1 MAINWNFPENNYSE
15 WHGISEAG
23 IETFRGKLFAS
34 LAKEICQNSLDAQRI
49 KNIPVGVEFFK
60 LEIETK
66 KIPGYEKLRNALKR
80 CLFSSS
86 DEKARKFFENA
97 CEKIEKEKITVLRIS
112 DFNTTGLLGSKSTST
127 KITPWL
133 SLIKSSGISNK
144 TGMSGGSYG
153 IGKSAPFACSEL
165 RTIFYTTY
173 DTEGVLATQGV
184 ARLISFLIDND
195 ENDKF
200 TQGIGY
206 YGDTDKNTPI
216 FEEIVLDENFR
227 RKGQTGTDLYI
238 IGFLENKNWE
248 EELVVAIL
256 DNFLI
261 SIYKRNL
268 IVKINQN
275 VLSQKTLLKN
285 IIDYGINKKKKY
297 QSIWDYYRV
306 LKATDSNEVSAEN
319 NENLEQDNQN
329 GENFTNSEN
338 EKIKIVNDEID
349 DMDLGNCF
357 VSQDS
362 FLDLGD
368 YELRILYGD
377 FNRQMLMARSNG
389 MKIFDLKNFKS
400 FLHFS
405 AIFTL
410 VGEDINKYFREMETP
425 QHDNWEPDRHSDKNA
440 KNVLRELKKM
450 IRDKIME
457 LGKNKMEDRM
467 DMDGIGEYLP
477 DNTIFVDRKRER
489 ERTEKISNK
498 TKNLAVEEIESVPNR
513 KNVNKDIEET
523 NRNITDEKGSFANIK
538 MENEKMPFDKNG
550 EISKRNLQKEFSIMD
565 DENGI
570 IDIKKIDIV
579 SNVENRVILINKK
592 MRKYKLVILPKK
604 DIEKGSVKISL
615 SGEQASVKAKIRDA
629 YENDDFEKPLRIK
642 QDKIYIEDLKINQK
656 FSLTF
661 ILNYSDECSME
672 VDVYEYRT

>member
-1 MAINWNFPENNYSE
+1 M
-15 WHGISEAG
+15 
-23 IETFRGKLFAS
+23 
-34 LAKEICQNSLDAQRI
+34 DAQRI

-97 CEKIEKEKITVLRIS
+97 CEKIEKGKITVLRIS

-184 ARLISFLIDND
+184 ERLISFLIEND

-206 YGDTDKNTPI
+206 YGYTDKNTPI
-216 FEEIVLDENFR
+216 FEGIVLDENFR

-275 VLSQKTLLKN
+275 VFSQKTLLKN

-338 EKIKIVNDEID
+338 EKIKIVNDED
-349 DMDLGNCF
+349 DMDLGNYF

-362 FLDLGD
+362 FQDLGM
-368 YELRILYGD
+368 
-377 FNRQMLMARSNG
+377 N
-389 MKIFDLKNFKS
+389 
-400 FLHFS
+400 
-405 AIFTL
+405 
-410 VGEDINKYFREMETP
+410 
-425 QHDNWEPDRHSDKNA
+425 
-440 KNVLRELKKM
+440 
-450 IRDKIME
+450 
-457 LGKNKMEDRM
+457 
-467 DMDGIGEYLP
+467 
-477 DNTIFVDRKRER
+477 
-489 ERTEKISNK
+489 
-498 TKNLAVEEIESVPNR
+498 
-513 KNVNKDIEET
+513 
-523 NRNITDEKGSFANIK
+523 
-538 MENEKMPFDKNG
+538 
-550 EISKRNLQKEFSIMD
+550 
-565 DENGI
+565 
-570 IDIKKIDIV
+570 
-579 SNVENRVILINKK
+579 
-592 MRKYKLVILPKK
+592 
-604 DIEKGSVKISL
+604 
-615 SGEQASVKAKIRDA
+615 
-629 YENDDFEKPLRIK
+629 
-642 QDKIYIEDLKINQK
+642 
-656 FSLTF
+656 
-661 ILNYSDECSME
+661 
-672 VDVYEYRT
+672 